1 MKEHIKKEL
10 VALQENINFVQDILK
25 VSCNNTKLKEI
36 EELLKYS
43 QEILQSEIT
52 DDLEKEAVYSNL
64 PILYISISI
73 SQK

>member
-64 PILYISISI
+64 PILYISIS
-73 SQK
+73 QK